1 MQQILKIILFMG
13 LLHCGFI
20 SSRVITT
27 LYALHNGQPA
37 WIVGVILSVYAAVPA
52 LISIH
57 VGKWIDRIGVK
68 IPIII
73 ACLLICVACAVPI
86 FFPYET
92 FGIKPIYI
100 TCLLAGTGFV
110 FALISGQGLI
120 GHLTT
125 NKTRATGFTFQ
136 SMAFSASGA
145 AGPVIAGYLID
156 EKNYYWA
163 YGGALGFALAA
174 ALVFLLISRGLPS
187 SLNANKQKK
196 VEKHSL
202 FELFKHPLIRNV
214 LLASALVSMAW
225 DLQAFMIP
233 VYGTEIG
240 LDAVAIGWLLS
251 VFSVCSFAVR
261 ALMPILSHHF
271 KEWSIIIFVLVS
283 TGVSYLIFPFTTSLA
298 VLFVLCG
305 WLGASLGA
313 SQPNVLSLLHQVTP
327 EERIGEAIGIRTML
341 MNSSHTVLPLLFGF
355 GGSVIGA
362 AAAFWSL
369 GATMILGAFGVQRSN
384 KNIAS
389 DRGMP
394 DEEKAIERSLIDAK
408 KQKIHHK

>member
-1 MQQILKIILFMG
+1 MG

-202 FELFKHPLIRNV
+202 FELFKHPLI
-214 LLASALVSMAW
+214 
-225 DLQAFMIP
+225 
-233 VYGTEIG
+233 
-240 LDAVAIGWLLS
+240 
-251 VFSVCSFAVR
+251 
-261 ALMPILSHHF
+261 
-271 KEWSIIIFVLVS
+271 
-283 TGVSYLIFPFTTSLA
+283 
-298 VLFVLCG
+298 
-305 WLGASLGA
+305 
-313 SQPNVLSLLHQVTP
+313 
-327 EERIGEAIGIRTML
+327 
-341 MNSSHTVLPLLFGF
+341 
-355 GGSVIGA
+355 
-362 AAAFWSL
+362 
-369 GATMILGAFGVQRSN
+369 
-384 KNIAS
+384 
-389 DRGMP
+389 
-394 DEEKAIERSLIDAK
+394 
-408 KQKIHHK
+408 

>member
-1 MQQILKIILFMG
+1 
-13 LLHCGFI
+13 
-20 SSRVITT
+20 
-27 LYALHNGQPA
+27 
-37 WIVGVILSVYAAVPA
+37 
-52 LISIH
+52 
-57 VGKWIDRIGVK
+57 
-68 IPIII
+68 
-73 ACLLICVACAVPI
+73 
-86 FFPYET
+86 
-92 FGIKPIYI
+92 
-100 TCLLAGTGFV
+100 
-110 FALISGQGLI
+110 
-120 GHLTT
+120 
-125 NKTRATGFTFQ
+125 
-136 SMAFSASGA
+136 
-145 AGPVIAGYLID
+145 
-156 EKNYYWA
+156 
-163 YGGALGFALAA
+163 
-174 ALVFLLISRGLPS
+174 
-187 SLNANKQKK
+187 
-196 VEKHSL
+196 
-202 FELFKHPLIRNV
+202 
-214 LLASALVSMAW
+214 MAW

-369 GATMILGAFGVQRSN
+369 GATMILGAFRIQRSN

-408 KQKIHHK
+408 KQKVQHK

>member
-1 MQQILKIILFMG
+1 M
-13 LLHCGFI
+13 
-20 SSRVITT
+20 ITT
-27 LYALHNGQPA
+27 LYALHHGQPA

-68 IPIII
+68 IPVFI
-73 ACLLICVACAVPI
+73 ACLFVSVACAVPI

-92 FGIKPIYI
+92 FGIKPIYV

-163 YGGALGFALAA
+163 YGGALAFALAA

-187 SLNANKQKK
+187 SLSANKQKK

-271 KEWSIIIFVLVS
+271 KEWSIIIFVLCLHRRLLPDISLHNQFGGPLYPLRMAWRLFGRVS
-283 TGVSYLIFPFTTSLA
+283 AQRPFSASSGHTGGENRRSDRHTNHADERKSHRSAASFWFRG
-298 VLFVLCG
+298 LCYRCRCRFLVTRRNDDPRRVRNSEIQQKYCSG
-305 WLGASLGA
+305 
-313 SQPNVLSLLHQVTP
+313 LLHA
-327 EERIGEAIGIRTML
+327 G
-341 MNSSHTVLPLLFGF
+341 
-355 GGSVIGA
+355 
-362 AAAFWSL
+362 
-369 GATMILGAFGVQRSN
+369 
-384 KNIAS
+384 
-389 DRGMP
+389 
-394 DEEKAIERSLIDAK
+394 
-408 KQKIHHK
+408 